1 MDVFLFNL
9 NFGFPLYSKN
19 DDPYRL
25 CNADEQMTS
34 TVLLLGYRPIFCNKK
49 KTFFEIPNI
58 S

>member
-19 DDPYRL
+19 DDLDSL
-25 CNADEQMTS
+25 CNVDEQMTS
-34 TVLLLGYRPIFCNKK
+34 TVLLLGYRPIF
-49 KTFFEIPNI
+49 FFVKIPNI

>member
-9 NFGFPLYSKN
+9 DFGFPLYSKN

-49 KTFFEIPNI
+49 KKNFF
-58 S
+58 